1 MARPSYPLDALT
13 EPAPASEAPGA
24 ATPSG
29 WRRWLQRQGR
39 AASPSGLALA
49 RQEFVASLADL
60 PLVDVQA
67 LRRLIGVAGSLRELW
82 YLRPEVFRTIA
93 LHRSEG
99 EAQRRLQALD
109 RHFTRRFGPSGYG
122 PA

>member
-1 MARPSYPLDALT
+1 MARPSSPLEALT
-13 EPAPASEAPGA
+13 EPAPASDGA
-24 ATPSG
+24 AVPSG
-29 WRRWLQRQGR
+29 WRRWLQRHGR

-49 RQEFVASLADL
+49 RREFVASLGDL

-67 LRRLIGVAGSLRELW
+67 LRRLLEAAGSLRELW

-99 EAQRRLQALD
+99 EAQRRVHALD
-109 RHFTRRFGPSGYG
+109 RHFARRFGPSGFG